1 MFVYNFSEMKRF
13 CFTIPYHDTQLRKKA
28 LLILIIKFGLW
39 PCPYQSFASLCL
51 LCYTN
56 SELHDLH
63 IILYN
68 TLLHAGCPKI

>member
-1 MFVYNFSEMKRF
+1 MCLKSKELEDGKNLHTRE
-13 CFTIPYHDTQLRKKA
+13 KKA
-28 LLILIIKFGLW
+28 LLLIIKFGLW
-39 PCPYQSFASLCL
+39 PCPYQSLASLCL

-68 TLLHAGCPKI
+68 TLIHAGCPKI